1 MTDLCCFWTACNC
14 LPPRSSSLQ
23 VKFQDQGGNLLPL
36 AETCF
41 CSLSLP
47 TAHKSYEDFSK
58 YMNIALNYG
67 SMGIHHS

>member
-1 MTDLCCFWTACNC
+1 M
-14 LPPRSSSLQ
+14 
-23 VKFQDQGGNLLPL
+23 VKFQDRGENLLPF

-58 YMNIALNYG
+58 YMSIALNYG
-67 SMGIHHS
+67 SIGIDHS